1 MKKGLLDFICT
12 FAAGLAVGLAIGQGW
27 LLKLAA
33 AVFITFLFGCLWAL
47 LFGIVK
53 SARDWLEERTGRK
66 EGETWICVSSTE
78 ARTGIE
84 KPDGLK

>member
-1 MKKGLLDFICT
+1 MKKDLFDFICT
-12 FAAGLAVGLAIGQGW
+12 FTAGLVIGLAIGQGW

-53 SARDWLEERTGRK
+53 SARDWMEERRGRK
-66 EGETWICVSSTE
+66 EGEAWVCVSSTE
-78 ARTGIE
+78 AWTDVE
-84 KPDGLK
+84 KPDDLK

>member
-1 MKKGLLDFICT
+1 MKKGLFNFICT
-12 FAAGLAVGLAIGQGW
+12 FTAGLVIGLAIGQGW

-53 SARDWLEERTGRK
+53 SARDWLEERRSRK
-66 EGETWICVSSTE
+66 EGETWICVSSTDTW
-78 ARTGIE
+78 TGAE
-84 KPDGLK
+84 KPDDLK